1 MILKKRLYVYSV
13 MYAVASIGLQDY
25 PDLVLA

>member
-13 MYAVASIGLQDY
+13 MNAVASIGLQDY
-25 PDLVLA
+25 PD